1 MNYNLD
7 LHGGRL
13 RRPISLPDPPT
24 RVGAGAN
31 RVGAGAVW
39 SGVGTL
45 ASPWLE
51 DQVAPA
57 SWENPTTSFS

>member
-1 MNYNLD
+1 M
-7 LHGGRL
+7 
-13 RRPISLPDPPT
+13 P
-24 RVGAGAN
+24 N

-57 SWENPTTSFS
+57 SWENPTTNFS